1 MRRAARTVLLPAVLT
16 VLALAVQFGPAVVP
30 IRGPAWLAD
39 LGSSSVR
46 FALWEGLWA
55 LGTVAVLAGA
65 CALGYR
71 EARHREVG
79 PAYLRYVGVVA
90 GTCTTVL
97 LLVLAGWVVLNGPNG
112 SNPFLGLLT
121 VVTLLVGVPG
131 VFTVAALAGVAFAS
145 ARGDGA
151 PVRSATELGPL
162 ALGAAT
168 VAGTGYLL
176 NSVADL
182 AITAGDGVGVA
193 ASLPQFGSTGATVLA
208 YLQAGQLAGDI
219 VVIGAGMALGVLAVR
234 RRGVAT
240 PSRRFVGIV
249 AAGALGGLLVAWVSV
264 TWYATTGGGDA
275 NAPSFVSAAASF
287 PDAVVWTGVVTVL
300 AVVAGVGV
308 AHFETDDRETG
319 SREST
324 DSPGFDP
331 GTETRTN
338 ERSLRDH

>member
-39 LGSSSVR
+39 LGPSSVR

-55 LGTVAVLAGA
+55 LGTVAALAGA

-90 GTCTTVL
+90 SAGTTVL
-97 LLVLAGWVVLNGPNG
+97 LLVLAGWVVFNGSNG

-131 VFTVAALAGVAFAS
+131 ILTVAALAGVAFAS
-145 ARGDGA
+145 TCGDDTS
-151 PVRSATELGPL
+151 VRSDAELGPL

-219 VVIGAGMALGVLAVR
+219 VVIGAGMALGVLAVS

-264 TWYATTGGGDA
+264 TWYVTTGGGDA
-275 NAPSFVSAAASF
+275 SAPSFVSAAASF

-308 AHFETDDRETG
+308 AQFETDRPDAAGGEG
-319 SREST
+319 T
-324 DSPGFDP
+324 DSTSADP
-331 GTETRTN
+331 AARP
-338 ERSLRDH
+338 R